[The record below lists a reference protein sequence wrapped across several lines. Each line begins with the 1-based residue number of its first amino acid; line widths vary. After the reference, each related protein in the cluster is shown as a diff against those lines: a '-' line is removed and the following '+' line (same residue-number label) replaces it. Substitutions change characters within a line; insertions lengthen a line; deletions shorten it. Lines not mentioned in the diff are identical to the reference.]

1 MKTLFFSAMDISNID
16 VTNSAE
22 DDTNSFENVKFNTHH
37 ILNPHEVLSAI
48 KVRYKGFLYFLLY
61 DFTFGFAIRIPS
73 PVMNLLLNLRILRLR
88 TSNKIT

>member
-22 DDTNSFENVKFNTHH
+22 DDTNSLENVKFNTHH

-48 KVRYKGFLYFLLY
+48 KVIFKGCLYGLLY
-61 DFTFGFAIRIPS
+61 LPTIL
-73 PVMNLLLNLRILRLR
+73 VLL
-88 TSNKIT
+88 